1 MEGDGMKRQTIF
13 QTLEGLVKLRSG
25 LKSDIASDA
34 RFKEDLDLDSLL
46 VVDIVI
52 DIEKQYDIS
61 LPEED
66 IARMATLDDA
76 VSLVERLLAGSVDS
90 VDEGNGAQEELQ
102 TGLLGGVGDL
112 G

>member
-1 MEGDGMKRQTIF
+1 MDRQMIF
-13 QTLEGLVKLRSG
+13 QTIEGLVKLRSG
-25 LKSDIASDA
+25 LKSDIAPDA

-52 DIEKQYDIS
+52 DIEKHYDIS

-66 IARMATLDDA
+66 IARMSTLDDA
-76 VSLVERLLAGSVDS
+76 VSLVEGLLAGSGDS
-90 VDEGNGAQEELQ
+90 VDEGNGAQEQSQ
-102 TGLLGGVGDL
+102 TRLLGGVGHL